1 MMRFSIDRLSI
12 MDYRQNRISRP
23 LGWVSPLS
31 LCGGGGLRNRN
42 VSFKR
47 ALSSTKTERKLK
59 NVYVFLTTTCWGL
72 FSWRMVPSRGNF
84 SAFLKLLPR
93 FRRFGL

>member
-1 MMRFSIDRLSI
+1 MRFSIDRLSI

-59 NVYVFLTTTCWGL
+59 KRICFSNDDMLGFILVAYGSISRQL
-72 FSWRMVPSRGNF
+72 FS
-84 SAFLKLLPR
+84 FLKVIT
-93 FRRFGL
+93 